1 MSEQSVN
8 GVYYVTSSDVAN
20 TGSGIALWVTLLA
33 LGVA

>member
-8 GVYYVTSSDVAN
+8 GVYHVTSGNVAN
-20 TGSGIALWVTLLA
+20 TGSGIALWVALLA